1 MPRLARPILAAAAA
15 AARAL
20 GRAIPAGVIAVLIGS
35 RIALTVIGVLSMHL
49 LTGPE
54 TVLFPAVG
62 VSWID
67 TWTRWDGPF
76 YVQIAA
82 SGYNPDAPLPNI
94 VFFPLYPAL
103 IRVVGTLGGG
113 GISALWVSALLVSL
127 GSLVAAVGYLIALVR
142 LDHSHRVARH
152 AATYLLVFPTTL
164 FLSAAY
170 PESLFLALS
179 VASFYHARRG
189 QWWLV
194 GLLGFAA
201 SLARPYGAVL
211 VIPLA
216 FEYLL
221 QRGFAVREVRRD
233 MLWIGLV
240 PIGLVAILAYI
251 AWQFGPEA
259 MGVAQ
264 RTWGRGFVPPW
275 EVALRVFDGPV
286 LLHGLTVGISLV
298 DLAFAAFFVFVV
310 VASWWRL
317 RPTYALYATLLLAT
331 ILSSGAFTS
340 VPRYGLAIFPMFMLF
355 GLWADRG
362 SRHDA
367 ILTVSALP
375 AGVAMAFFASGRWV
389 A

>member
-1 MPRLARPILAAAAA
+1 MPRFARPILDAAAAA
-15 AARAL
+15 AHAL
-20 GRAIPAGVIAVLIGS
+20 RRAIPTEVAAVLVGS
-35 RIALTVIGVLSMHL
+35 RIVLTLVGVLSMHL

-54 TVLFPAVG
+54 TVLYPAIG
-62 VSWID
+62 VDWID

-76 YVQIAA
+76 YVGIAA
-82 SGYNPDAPLPNI
+82 SGYNPDSPLPNI

-113 GISALWVSALLVSL
+113 GLGALWLSAILVSL
-127 GSLVAAVGYLIALVR
+127 GSLVAAVGYLVALAR
-142 LDHSHRVARH
+142 LDHSHRVARR

-170 PESLFLALS
+170 PESLFLALT
-179 VASFYHARRG
+179 VACFYHARCG

-201 SLARPYGAVL
+201 SLTRPYGALL

-221 QRGFAVREVRRD
+221 QGGFAVREVRRD

-240 PIGLVAILAYI
+240 PMGLVAFLGYV
-251 AWQFGPEA
+251 AWRFGPDA
-259 MGVAQ
+259 MGIAQ
-264 RTWGRGFVPPW
+264 RTWGRGFVAPW
-275 EVALRVFDGPV
+275 DVALRVFDGPV
-286 LLHGLTVGISLV
+286 LVHGMTIGISLV
-298 DLAFAAFFVFVV
+298 DLGFAAFLVAIVV
-310 VASWWRL
+310 VSWWRL
-317 RPTYALYATLLLAT
+317 RPTYALYASVLLAT

-340 VPRYGLAIFPMFMLF
+340 LPRYGLAIFPMFMVL
-355 GLWADRG
+355 GLWADR
-362 SRHDA
+362 SARHEA
-367 ILTVSALP
+367 ILTVSAVL
-375 AGVAMAFFASGRWV
+375 AGLAMALFASGRWV